1 MALQLA
7 GRDPG
12 GLPQRFRGGAVC
24 VGLAGIGGA
33 GVLKCAQADG
43 DDDVDAESARRRDSG
58 DLAVFA
64 RCTECDE
71 PGLEN
76 PGGQKEA
83 NWLPAPSDKFVLMLR
98 LYWPK
103 TESPS
108 ILNGTWK
115 PPAVQKA
122 D

>member
-1 MALQLA
+1 MYDADFFFVDNPLNRYTLSQRNKLVTNPDGSTDLYLQH
-7 GRDPG
+7 
-12 GLPQRFRGGAVC
+12 
-24 VGLAGIGGA
+24 
-33 GVLKCAQADG
+33 
-43 DDDVDAESARRRDSG
+43 
-58 DLAVFA
+58 
-64 RCTECDE
+64 
-71 PGLEN
+71 EN